1 VISNDTVPGMEQ
13 DTGQL
18 NGIFQA
24 IGDPTR
30 RAVLGRLSSG
40 PASVS
45 DLAKP
50 FDMALPSF
58 MQHIRLL
65 EESGWIRTR
74 KMGRVRICAIEEEP
88 FTAVERWLSE
98 QRALWEARTDQLQ
111 QFVETIV
118 VEETQE

>member
-1 VISNDTVPGMEQ
+1 MEQ
-13 DTGQL
+13 DARQL

-24 IGDPTR
+24 IADPTR
-30 RAVLGRLSSG
+30 RAVLGRLGSG

-58 MQHIRLL
+58 MQHIRFL
-65 EESGWIRTR
+65 EESGWIRTH
-74 KMGRVRICAIEEEP
+74 KVGRVRICAVEEEP
-88 FTAVERWLSE
+88 FTAVQQWLSE
-98 QRALWEARTDQLQ
+98 QRAIWEGRTDRLQ
-111 QFVETIV
+111 QFAETIG